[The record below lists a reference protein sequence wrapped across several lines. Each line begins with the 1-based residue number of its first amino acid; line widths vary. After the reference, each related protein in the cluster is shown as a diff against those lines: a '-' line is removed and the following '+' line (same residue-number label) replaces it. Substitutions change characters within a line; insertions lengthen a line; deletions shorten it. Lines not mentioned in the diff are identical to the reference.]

1 MVLVVVE
8 KIRKFLKN
16 DFTVLILR
24 LLPLYLVLLL
34 TQIVFFWHNRSL
46 LGELDVH
53 SLPLML
59 VGALR
64 FDTVSIFY
72 LNTSFIILSLL
83 PFHFRERDWYQ
94 KMLKWIYMVTNTV
107 GLVVLNVADIFY
119 YRYAFKRITMEEMH
133 FFEEN
138 DNTMSI
144 MLKSMGENWY
154 LVVFAIALVVMLYF
168 LYKAV
173 KYHPTELEKPLL
185 YYPIMTVV
193 LATSLI
199 FWAFGVR
206 SSFDWKARPIT
217 LSTSAYF
224 VSSTTQAPVVLSNPF
239 CLFRLL
245 GVHNEDYVRYFEE
258 EELESFFSPFHYPDS
273 TFKAVFG
280 GKKNVVLFVLES
292 FSREHSQYLAPEL
305 NPSGG
310 FTTFLDSLMREGFV
324 FTHAFANGMK
334 SIEALPSIMASI
346 PSYRTPFPLMEGA
359 MSEIE
364 GLPCVLKQNG
374 YSTHFF
380 CGARTNQMGFEA
392 FCKQAGIEHFYNRE
406 DFEKI
411 NKQSDMANIWG
422 VWDMPFLQFMA
433 QKLNEIDTPFFASVF
448 TLTSHHPY
456 DLPVGYAEKMPQGR
470 TPQQPC
476 VAYTDLSLRKFFE
489 TVSKMPWYENT
500 LFIFVADHVSPQI
513 AADETRTPR
522 GRTSIIYF
530 MFTPDHSLQGNYDHV
545 TQQLDIMP
553 TTLGLLGYRKPFFA
567 FGRDVFNEADRY
579 PMVVN
584 CVEQTYQCITDSLS
598 LYFDGQKS
606 LFAYPAHDVLQRKNT
621 LNLSSKQQQEAEN
634 HLKAILQTYYLQLKK
649 CKLKIDE

>member
-1 MVLVVVE
+1 MD
-8 KIRKFLKN
+8 KIRKFLRN

-34 TQIVFFWHNRSL
+34 TQVVFYCHNKTL
-46 LGELDVH
+46 LGTVDVH

-64 FDTVSIFY
+64 FDTVSILY
-72 LNTSFIILSLL
+72 LNALFIALSLL
-83 PFHFRERDWYQ
+83 PFRFRALDWYQ
-94 KMLKWIYMVTNTV
+94 KMLKWIYMVANTI

-138 DNTMSI
+138 DNTVSI

-154 LVVFAIALVVMLYF
+154 LVVFAVALVVMLYF

-173 KYHPTELEKPLL
+173 KYHPTELKKPQL
-185 YYPIMTVV
+185 YYPITTTVLGVSLV
-193 LATSLI
+193 LWI
-199 FWAFGVR
+199 FGVR

-224 VSSTTQAPVVLSNPF
+224 VSSTAQAPIILSNPF
-239 CLFRLL
+239 CLIRLM
-245 GVHNEDYVRYFEE
+245 GVHNEDYVRYFDDD
-258 EELESFFSPFHYPDS
+258 ELESLFSPFHYPDS
-273 TFKAVFG
+273 TYKAVFG

-305 NPSGG
+305 NPNGG
-310 FTTFLDSLMREGFV
+310 FTPFLDSLMREGFV

-359 MSEIE
+359 MSEIK
-364 GLPCVLKQNG
+364 GLPCILKQNG
-374 YSTHFF
+374 YSTNFF

-411 NKQSDMANIWG
+411 NKETDMANIWG
-422 VWDMPFLQFMA
+422 VWDMPFLQFMTR
-433 QKLNEIDTPFFASVF
+433 KLNEIDTPFFASVF

-456 DLPVGYAEKMPQGR
+456 DLPAGYAEKMPQGR

-476 VAYTDLSLRKFFE
+476 VAYTDLSLRMFFE
-489 TVSKMPWYENT
+489 TASKMPWYENT

-530 MFTPDHSLQGNYDHV
+530 MFTPDHSLQGHYDHV

-553 TTLGLLGYRKPFFA
+553 TTLGLLGYQKPFFA
-567 FGRDVFNEADRY
+567 FGRDIFNETDRY
-579 PMVVN
+579 PVVVN

-606 LFAYPAHDVLQRKNT
+606 LFAYPAHDVLQKKNT
-621 LNLSSKQQQEAEN
+621 LNLSNQQQQATEN
-634 HLKAILQTYYLQLKK
+634 HLKAILQTYYGQLKK
-649 CKLKIDE
+649 RELKID